1 MNDNILFVPA
11 KNILKEYLENG
22 YYHLYNRGVEK
33 RDIFLDKQDCTV
45 FLHYLKMYLSP
56 VEELKKIS
64 IPNTRINRFIPLNL
78 SRELDLLSF
87 SLMPNHFHLQVK
99 QYTKDAITKFMR
111 RLLTGYVVYFNKKY
125 QRVGPLF
132 QNRYKAILIDNES
145 FLLHLSRYIHLNPL
159 NTQSTINFLSFSS
172 YPYYLGKK
180 QASWMKPQEILDYF
194 KSSLRKDIKDLLSY
208 ESFVQDYKEDS
219 KEILGNLTLEEDSSV
234 KR

>member
-1 MNDNILFVPA
+1 VPA

-22 YYHLYNRGVEK
+22 YYHIYNRGVEK
-33 RDIFLDKQDCTV
+33 RDIFLDKQDCAV

-87 SLMPNHFHLQVK
+87 SLMPNHFHLQIR

-111 RLLTGYVVYFNKKY
+111 RLITSYVVYFNKKY

-159 NTQSTINFLSFSS
+159 SAQSTINFISFSS
-172 YPYYLGKK
+172 YPYYLGKN
-180 QASWMKPQEILDYF
+180 QTSWVKPQEILGYF
-194 KSSLRKDIKDLLSY
+194 KSSLRKDIKNLLSY

-219 KEILGNLTLEEDSSV
+219 GEILGNLTLEKDLNV
-234 KR
+234 KDGP

>member
-1 MNDNILFVPA
+1 MPA

-22 YYHLYNRGVEK
+22 YYHIYNRGVEK

-56 VEELKKIS
+56 VEELKTIS
-64 IPNTRINRFIPLNL
+64 TPNTRINRFIPLNL

-99 QYTKDAITKFMR
+99 QYAKDAITKFMR
-111 RLLTGYVVYFNKKY
+111 RLITSYVVYFNKKY

-132 QNRYKAILIDNES
+132 QNRYKAVLIDNES
-145 FLLHLSRYIHLNPL
+145 FLLHLSRYIHLNPFHA
-159 NTQSTINFLSFSS
+159 QSTINFLSFSS

-180 QASWMKPQEILDYF
+180 QTSWMKPQEILGYF
-194 KSSLRKDIKDLLSY
+194 KSSLRKDMKDLLSY

-219 KEILGNLTLEEDSSV
+219 GEILGNLTLEEDSDA
-234 KR
+234 KC